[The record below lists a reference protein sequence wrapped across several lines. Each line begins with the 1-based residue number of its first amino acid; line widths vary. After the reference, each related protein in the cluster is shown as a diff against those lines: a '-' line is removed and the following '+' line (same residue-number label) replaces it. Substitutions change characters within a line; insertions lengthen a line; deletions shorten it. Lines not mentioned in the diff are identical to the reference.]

1 MAAPL
6 GNIFA
11 LGNNGGQPPKYNDPE
26 VLKNKVVEY
35 FESYID
41 CEMKE
46 AKQPVLGHK
55 PTITGLALY
64 LGFESRQSFYDYIK
78 KEEFS
83 YILKKAS
90 LYIEMNYE
98 MLLESKAA
106 TGAIFA
112 LKNMGWN
119 DKSEVDHTTK
129 GESINHISLGSGIK
143 PPTKNET
150 TS

>member
-11 LGNNGGQPPKYNDPE
+11 LGNNGGKPPKYKDPE
-26 VLKNKVVEY
+26 ELKNKVVEY
-35 FESYID
+35 FESYINCD
-41 CEMKE
+41 MKE
-46 AKQPVLGHK
+46 DKQPLLGYK

-98 MLLESKAA
+98 MMLESKSA

-112 LKNMGWN
+112 LKNMGWK
-119 DKSEVDHTTK
+119 DKAEI
-129 GESINHISLGSGIK
+129 INTNLNLT
-143 PPTKNET
+143 PPTPEEIEKAKQDIEDEI
-150 TS
+150 

>member
-11 LGNNGGQPPKYNDPE
+11 LGNDGGRPAKY
-26 VLKNKVVEY
+26 KNAEELNNKIIEY
-35 FESYID
+35 FESYINCD
-41 CEMKE
+41 FKE
-46 AKQPVLGHK
+46 EKQPVLGHK

-83 YILKKAS
+83 YVLKKAS
-90 LYIEMNYE
+90 LYVEMQYE

-112 LKNMGWN
+112 LKNMGWVDRKEVEN
-119 DKSEVDHTTK
+119 VNEKTKFVFVNKSNK
-129 GESINHISLGSGIK
+129 K
-143 PPTKNET
+143 
-150 TS
+150 

>member
-11 LGNNGGQPPKYNDPE
+11 LGNEGGRKPMYDSVDDLRDKII
-26 VLKNKVVEY
+26 EY
-35 FESYID
+35 FESYLSKNEED
-41 CEMKE
+41 NE
-46 AKQPVLGHK
+46 PVLGYK

-64 LGFESRQSFYDYIK
+64 LGFSSRQSFYDYVK
-78 KEEFS
+78 KKEFS

-98 MLLESKAA
+98 MLLESKSS

-112 LKNMGWN
+112 LKNMGWKDKQEVTSTVTNLTPPTEEELKAAN
-119 DKSEVDHTTK
+119 DKLDD
-129 GESINHISLGSGIK
+129 LM
-143 PPTKNET
+143 
-150 TS
+150 

>member
-11 LGNNGGQPPKYNDPE
+11 LGNNGGRPAKYENAE
-26 VLKNKVVEY
+26 QLNNKIIEY
-35 FESYID
+35 FESYIN
-41 CEMKE
+41 CNEE
-46 AKQPVLGHK
+46 NQPKLGHK

-83 YILKKAS
+83 YVLKKAS
-90 LYIEMNYE
+90 LYVEMQYE

-112 LKNMGWN
+112 LKNMGWVDRKEVEN
-119 DKSEVDHTTK
+119 VNEKTKFVFVNKSNK
-129 GESINHISLGSGIK
+129 K
-143 PPTKNET
+143 
-150 TS
+150 